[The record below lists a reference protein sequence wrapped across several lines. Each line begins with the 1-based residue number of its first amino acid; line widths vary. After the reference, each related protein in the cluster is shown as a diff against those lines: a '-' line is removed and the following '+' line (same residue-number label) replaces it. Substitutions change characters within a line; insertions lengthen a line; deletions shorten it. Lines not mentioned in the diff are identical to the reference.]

1 MGEQG
6 DPLWRSEKMK
16 KKKVLASGTID
27 SFQDTSKGV
36 GVNFE
41 ERGAG
46 ERVPAWGLAGILE
59 TTQVKELRS
68 ES

>member
-41 ERGAG
+41 ERCQ
-46 ERVPAWGLAGILE
+46 L
-59 TTQVKELRS
+59 
-68 ES
+68 